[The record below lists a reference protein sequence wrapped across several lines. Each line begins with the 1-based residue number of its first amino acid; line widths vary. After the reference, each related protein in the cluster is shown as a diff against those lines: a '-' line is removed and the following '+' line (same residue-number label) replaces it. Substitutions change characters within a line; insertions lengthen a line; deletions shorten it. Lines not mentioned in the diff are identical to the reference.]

1 MKSKYRRFFVMILL
15 CGLLGVTG
23 CGEPVTPQ
31 TVAPQPDTSQ
41 PVTPQPVATQEDVPE
56 AFELISQESL
66 FAYLEDLTSLQ
77 PYSGWRNSAT
87 EGEAEALDYVADT
100 LGNFAYLQ
108 DLGMEIERQSF
119 HVLLSTEIWESRLYL
134 TVNGQEIEV
143 PADALRG
150 DRYYVD
156 RAMHFDS
163 DGFINDSNRDS
174 VEAQGEIIV
183 IRSADEVRA
192 LDEETVQGRIVL
204 FDYEAVDPMLHDPSE
219 SLSVMNALLRRN
231 PAGIVFVTEFSDSWE
246 QAVGS
251 FLGEGEALSRVSF
264 DVPFLYARL
273 EDLAPAGITSWE
285 DLTQIEMARVVWDTD
300 VFSPGTSG
308 NLIAHIPGADSSRA
322 IILGAHIDSAN
333 TPGALDDGSGSVVLL
348 EVARILN
355 EAQIQP
361 AVDVYLAWFGSEEI
375 GLVGSQYFASTHQ
388 DLLDRTVAMMG
399 IDGLYNFG
407 PEYPHY
413 VMLMGWSY
421 TRFGNEEL
429 PFLDQ
434 LTQTISA
441 YDLPIFPTSL
451 DSTWP
456 GSDNYVFGGF
466 NVPNAHLRYH
476 IDYAIDAPNLEHTP
490 YDTLEIARQVSD
502 GLEDLAVVA
511 LSFVLDVEQYAA
523 QDLHTTPEPD
533 RRALFV
539 ASHTEAVSMTPTLL
553 IDFGMALA
561 WEGFDV
567 DMVPYGQPVTAADL
581 EDTDLVVVLPVYD
594 YASPETD
601 DSYDEA
607 WTESEIQALVDYVD
621 AGGLL
626 VLTNSA
632 SNFRQARILDPNEDW
647 ADMNDLSGRFGVV
660 YQEGEM
666 PATQIS
672 VQQPELISPRT
683 LTMLAGNGVPFTT
696 EGGSIWA
703 QSLSEPAIV
712 LLDYGDAG
720 GQVLVLADAGILFA
734 SWAGG
739 DDWRDNNLAFLC
751 DLAQYAR

>member
-1 MKSKYRRFFVMILL
+1 MVNKYKCQRFARVLGGCPGWKHAVVLI
-15 CGLLGVTG
+15 GLLSILIGG
-23 CGEPVTPQ
+23 IGTPL
-31 TVAPQPDTSQ
+31 
-41 PVTPQPVATQEDVPE
+41 PVASQDGMAPYT
-56 AFELISQESL
+56 LISQESL
-66 FAYLEDLTSLQ
+66 FAYLEDLTAIQ
-77 PYSGWRNSAT
+77 TYSGWRNSAT

-100 LGNFAYLQ
+100 LGNLTHLK
-108 DLGMEIERQSF
+108 DLGMEIERQNF
-119 HVLLSTEIWESRLYL
+119 HVLLSTEIWESQLYL

-150 DRYYVD
+150 DRYYLD
-156 RAMHFDS
+156 RALRYDS
-163 DGFINDSNRDS
+163 DGLINDSNHDPA
-174 VEAQGEIIV
+174 EAQGEIIV
-183 IRSADEVRA
+183 IRSTHEIRA
-192 LDEETVQGRIVL
+192 LAEEIVQGKIVL
-204 FDYEAVDPMLHDPSE
+204 FDYEAVDPRLHDPSV
-219 SLSVMNALLRRN
+219 SQSALSDLIRRN

-246 QAVGS
+246 QADGS
-251 FLGEGEALSRVSF
+251 FLGEGEILNRVAF
-264 DVPFLYARL
+264 EVPVLYARL
-273 EDLAPAGITSWE
+273 EDLAPAGLTSWE
-285 DLTQIEMARVVWDTD
+285 DLTQIEMARLVWDTD

-308 NLIAHIPGADSSRA
+308 NLIARIPGADSSRA
-322 IILGAHIDSAN
+322 IVLGAHIDSAN

-355 EAQIQP
+355 EAQIEP

-375 GLVGSQYFASTHQ
+375 GLVGSQYFVSTHQ
-388 DLLDRTVAMMG
+388 DLLDQTVAMLG

-407 PEYPHY
+407 PKYPHY
-413 VMLMGWSY
+413 IMLMGWSY
-421 TRFGNEEL
+421 TRFGNEEFI
-429 PFLDQ
+429 FLDR

-441 YDLPIFPTSL
+441 YDIPIFPTSL

-476 IDYAIDAPNLEHTP
+476 IDYAIDAPNREHTP

-502 GLEDLAVVA
+502 GLDDLTVVA

-523 QDLHTTPEPD
+523 QDLHTTPQPD

-539 ASHTEAVSMTPTLL
+539 ASHTETPSMTPTLL

-567 DMVPYGQPVTAADL
+567 DMVPYGQPVTATDL

-601 DSYDEA
+601 NSYDEA
-607 WTESEIQALVDYVD
+607 WTESEIQALVDYVET
-621 AGGLL
+621 GGLL

-632 SNFRQARILDPNEDW
+632 SNFRQARILDSNEDW

-660 YQEGEM
+660 YQEGELRSN
-666 PATQIS
+666 QILA
-672 VQQPELISPRT
+672 QQYELISSRT
-683 LTMLAGNGVPFTT
+683 LKMLEGTGVPFTT
-696 EGGSIWA
+696 EGGSVLA
-703 QSLSEPAIV
+703 QSGSEPAIV
-712 LLDYGDAG
+712 LLDYGEAG
-720 GQVLVLADAGILFA
+720 GQVLVLADAGLLFA

-739 DDWRDNNLAFLC
+739 DDWRDNNLAFLRN
-751 DLAQYAR
+751 LAQYAR

>member
-1 MKSKYRRFFVMILL
+1 VVNKYRYQRFAKVLERCPRWKHAVVLF
-15 CGLLGVTG
+15 GLLSTLIEGIG
-23 CGEPVTPQ
+23 TPL
-31 TVAPQPDTSQ
+31 
-41 PVTPQPVATQEDVPE
+41 PVASQDGEDPYT
-56 AFELISQESL
+56 LISQESL
-66 FAYLEDLTSLQ
+66 FAYLEDLTTIQ

-100 LGNFAYLQ
+100 LGDFTHLQ
-108 DLGMEIERQSF
+108 DLGMEIERQDF
-119 HVLLSTEIWESRLYL
+119 HVLLSTEIWESQLFL

-143 PADALRG
+143 PADAMRG

-156 RAMHFDS
+156 RALPFDS
-163 DGFINDSNRDS
+163 DGVINDSNHDPA
-174 VEAQGEIIV
+174 EAQGEIIV
-183 IRSADEVRA
+183 IRSTGEVRA
-192 LDEETVQGRIVL
+192 LAEGTVQGKIAL
-204 FDYEAVDPMLHDPSE
+204 FDYRTLDPMLHDPSA
-219 SLSVMNALLRRN
+219 SQSAISALIRKN
-231 PAGIVFVTEFSDSWE
+231 PAGIVFVTEFSDSWD
-246 QAVGS
+246 QVDGS
-251 FLGEGEALSRVSF
+251 FLGEGEILNRVGL
-264 DVPFLYARL
+264 DVPVLYARL
-273 EDLAPAGITSWE
+273 EDLAPAGITGWE

-308 NLIAHIPGADSSRA
+308 NLIARIPGVDSSRA

-348 EVARILN
+348 EVARVLN
-355 EAQIQP
+355 EARIRP

-375 GLVGSQYFASTHQ
+375 GLFGSQYFASTHQ
-388 DLLDRTVAMMG
+388 DLLDQTVAMLG

-407 PEYPHY
+407 PKYPHY
-413 VMLMGWSY
+413 IMLMGWSY

-429 PFLDQ
+429 ILLDR
-434 LTQTISA
+434 LTQTLSA
-441 YDLPIFPTSL
+441 YDIPVFPTSL

-476 IDYAIDAPNLEHTP
+476 IDYAIDAPNREHTP
-490 YDTLEIARQVSD
+490 YDTLEIARRVSD
-502 GLEDLAVVA
+502 GLGDLAVVA
-511 LSFVLDVEQYAA
+511 LSFVLDVDRYAA
-523 QDLHTTPEPD
+523 QNLHTTPQPD

-539 ASHTEAVSMTPTLL
+539 ASHTESLSMTPTLL

-601 DSYDEA
+601 NSYDEA

-647 ADMNDLSGRFGVV
+647 ADMNDLSSRFRVV
-660 YQEGEM
+660 YQEGELRSN
-666 PATQIS
+666 QIS
-672 VQQPELISPRT
+672 VPQHELISSRT
-683 LTMLAGNGVPFTT
+683 LRMLERNGVPFTT
-696 EGGSIWA
+696 ENGSVLA
-703 QSLSEPAIV
+703 QSGSEPAIV

-720 GQVLVLADAGILFA
+720 GQVLVLADAGIFFA

-739 DDWRDNNLAFLC
+739 ADWRDNNLAFLR

>member
-1 MKSKYRRFFVMILL
+1 VVNKHRYQRFVKVLVRCPWWKHAVVLI
-15 CGLLGVTG
+15 GLLSTLIVGIG
-23 CGEPVTPQ
+23 TPL
-31 TVAPQPDTSQ
+31 
-41 PVTPQPVATQEDVPE
+41 PVASQDGEDPYT
-56 AFELISQESL
+56 LISQESL
-66 FAYLEDLTSLQ
+66 FAYLEDLTTIQ

-100 LGNFAYLQ
+100 LGSFSHLQ
-108 DLGMEIERQSF
+108 ALGMEIERQNF
-119 HVLLSTEIWESRLYL
+119 HVLLSTETWESQLYL

-143 PADALRG
+143 PADAMRG

-156 RAMHFDS
+156 RALPFDS
-163 DGFINDSNRDS
+163 DGVINDSNHDPA
-174 VEAQGEIIV
+174 EAQGEIIV
-183 IRSADEVRA
+183 IRSTGEVRA
-192 LDEETVQGRIVL
+192 LAEGTVQGKIVL
-204 FDYEAVDPMLHDPSE
+204 FDYRTLDPMLHDPSV
-219 SLSVMNALLRRN
+219 SQSAISVLIRKN
-231 PAGIVFVTEFSDSWE
+231 PAGIVFVTEFSDSWD
-246 QAVGS
+246 QVDGS
-251 FLGEGEALSRVSF
+251 FLGEGEILNRVGL
-264 DVPFLYARL
+264 DVPVLYARL
-273 EDLAPAGITSWE
+273 EDLAPAGITGWE

-308 NLIAHIPGADSSRA
+308 NLIARIPGADSSRA

-355 EAQIQP
+355 EAQIRP
-361 AVDVYLAWFGSEEI
+361 AADVYLAWFGSEEI
-375 GLVGSQYFASTHQ
+375 GLFGSQYFASTHQ
-388 DLLDRTVAMMG
+388 DLLDQTVAMLG

-407 PEYPHY
+407 PKYPHY
-413 VMLMGWSY
+413 IMLMGWSY

-429 PFLDQ
+429 IFLDR

-441 YDLPIFPTSL
+441 YDMPIFPTSL

-476 IDYAIDAPNLEHTP
+476 IDYEIDAPNREHTP
-490 YDTLEIARQVSD
+490 YDTLEVARQVSD
-502 GLEDLAVVA
+502 GLGDLAVVA
-511 LSFVLDVEQYAA
+511 LSFVLDVDQYAA
-523 QDLHTTPEPD
+523 QDLHTTPQPD

-539 ASHTEAVSMTPTLL
+539 ASHTEALSMTPTLL

-581 EDTDLVVVLPVYD
+581 EDADLVVVLPVYD

-601 DSYDEA
+601 NSYDEA

-632 SNFRQARILDPNEDW
+632 SNFRQARILDRNEDW

-660 YQEGEM
+660 YQEGELLS
-666 PATQIS
+666 TQIRT
-672 VQQPELISPRT
+672 QQDGWISPRT
-683 LTMLAGNGVPFTT
+683 LKMLERNGVPFTA
-696 EGGSIWA
+696 ENGSILA
-703 QSLSEPAIV
+703 QSGSEPVIV
-712 LLDYGDAG
+712 LLDYGNAG

-739 DDWRDNNLAFLC
+739 DDWRDNNLAFLR